1 MRNYVFMKTIVTAT
15 EAARRFGD
23 LLAEI
28 KHTGSAIEITKNGQ
42 SIATLQPVRRGGGMT
57 LKEFAALWADHAEDY
72 SFADDLE
79 RINRADQPP
88 ANPWA

>member
-1 MRNYVFMKTIVTAT
+1 MKTVVTAT

-28 KHTGSAIEITKNGQ
+28 KHAGRSVEITKNGEA
-42 SIATLQPVRRGGGMT
+42 IATLQPIRRAGGMT
-57 LKEFAALWADHAEDY
+57 LKEFAELWKGTADDH
-72 SFADDLE
+72 SFADDLK
-79 RINRADQPP
+79 RINVADRPP

>member
-1 MRNYVFMKTIVTAT
+1 MKKTVTAT

-28 KHTGSAIEITKNGQ
+28 KHAGRPVEIRKNGEA
-42 SIATLQPVRRGGGMT
+42 IATLQPVRRAGGMT
-57 LKEFAALWADHAEDY
+57 LREFAALWTDGPDDP

-79 RINRADQPP
+79 RLNAADQPP

>member
-1 MRNYVFMKTIVTAT
+1 MKTTITAT

-28 KHTGSAIEITKNGQ
+28 KHGGGSVEITKNGE
-42 SIATLQPVRRGGGMT
+42 SVATLQPLRRAGGMT
-57 LKEFAALWADHAEDY
+57 LKEFAGLWKGTADDH

-79 RINRADQPP
+79 RINAADQPP

>member
-1 MRNYVFMKTIVTAT
+1 MRIFAFMKTIVTAT

-28 KHTGSAIEITKNGQ
+28 KHAGRPVEITKNGEAV
-42 SIATLQPVRRGGGMT
+42 ATLQPVRRAGGMT
-57 LKEFAALWADHAEDY
+57 LKEFAALWADGADDP

-79 RINRADQPP
+79 RINAADQPP
-88 ANPWA
+88 ANP

>member
-1 MRNYVFMKTIVTAT
+1 MKTVVTAT

-28 KHTGSAIEITKNGQ
+28 KHAGRSIEITKNGE
-42 SIATLQPVRRGGGMT
+42 SIAILQPARRAGGMT
-57 LKEFAALWADHAEDY
+57 LREFATLWAGGADDP
-72 SFADDLE
+72 SFANDLE
-79 RINRADQPP
+79 HINAADQPP

>member
-1 MRNYVFMKTIVTAT
+1 MKTIVTAT

-28 KHTGSAIEITKNGQ
+28 KHAGRPVEITKNGEA
-42 SIATLQPVRRGGGMT
+42 IATLQPVRRGGGMT
-57 LKEFAALWADHAEDY
+57 LKEFAALWADGEDDP

-79 RINRADQPP
+79 RINAADQPP